1 LTPSPD
7 IPDCGLQA
15 AAAAARGGRRALSS
29 AVDKVLLKGLVFHG
43 YHGVL
48 DEVRGGHHAYCHRV
62 RCLLCECPSCLLLRI
77 KSFCVQERRL
87 GQKFM
92 VDATLTTDLREAGRS
107 DDLGHTIDYAAVYRC
122 EALRACME
130 VKSSALAFS
139 AAHRPRPPLFFLAPA
154 QLFYRDIQAEVEGP
168 PRKLIETV
176 AERIAAG
183 ILAQHGR
190 VHSVRVGICKPH
202 VAVAGVVQSLGVEI
216 TRRRGQN

>member
-1 LTPSPD
+1 
-7 IPDCGLQA
+7 
-15 AAAAARGGRRALSS
+15 
-29 AVDKVLLKGLVFHG
+29 
-43 YHGVL
+43 
-48 DEVRGGHHAYCHRV
+48 
-62 RCLLCECPSCLLLRI
+62 
-77 KSFCVQERRL
+77 
-87 GQKFM
+87 
-92 VDATLTTDLREAGRS
+92 
-107 DDLGHTIDYAAVYRC
+107 
-122 EALRACME
+122 
-130 VKSSALAFS
+130 
-139 AAHRPRPPLFFLAPA
+139 LFFLAPA